1 MVRRSSFNVKYTT
14 ALALVA
20 FAAYSF
26 TSSTQEVI
34 PNENKAVEIRKN
46 NEPVKFVV
54 ADFTEVAKQSVPAV
68 VSIKV
73 QSKRKSSFFNGENQG
88 ISDPND
94 LFGGSDLWGLFNLP
108 KPDTSRLPQIIGQ
121 ASGVIVSPDG
131 YILTNS
137 HVVHDMDSIVVSMYD
152 GRELDGK
159 VLGDDPNTD
168 LALIKVD
175 AKDLPFLKLGNS
187 DTIEVGQWVAAVG
200 NPFGMQATMTAGI
213 ISAKNRSNLDIAH
226 YEDFIQT
233 DAAINRGN
241 SGGPLI
247 SLQGEIIGIN
257 TAIATNG
264 SSGNMR
270 IGFAIPSNV
279 AKRIMD
285 EILSD
290 GKVTHGFL
298 GITLQSIDYNL
309 AQAFNLKKV
318 EGALV
323 TSVVKD
329 SPAEKAGIK
338 VEDIILKIDTKPVNN
353 ASVLRN
359 AVYIMMP
366 GTKINLSILRKDQVI
381 QVPVTITDF
390 KEAATA
396 AASSPQTTPL
406 GIEVDNL
413 TSDTARSLGYANE
426 QGVVITKVL
435 PNSVASFAGLKK
447 GAIILSVNRQKT
459 NNVQQFSE
467 AIKNTPKNRPVLLQ
481 IQQGGQHYFISL
493 RTE

>member
-1 MVRRSSFNVKYTT
+1 MTINIKYSVSV
-14 ALALVA
+14 ALCA

-26 TSSTQEVI
+26 TSTSNPTETT
-34 PNENKAVEIRKN
+34 NSSNNSKLVEIRKN

-54 ADFTEVAKQSVPAV
+54 ADFTEVAKQAIPAV

-73 QSKRKSSFFNGENQG
+73 QSKRKPSFFNEENQG
-88 ISDPND
+88 FDPYD
-94 LFGGSDLWGLFNLP
+94 LFGGNDLWKYFNLP
-108 KPDTSRLPQIIGQ
+108 KQDSSKTPQIIGQ
-121 ASGVIVSPDG
+121 ASGVIVSADG

-137 HVVHDMDSIVVSMYD
+137 HVVHDMDSILVSMQD
-152 GRELDGK
+152 GRELEGK

-168 LALIKVD
+168 LALVKIE

-187 DTIEVGQWVAAVG
+187 DSIEVGQWVAAVG

-247 SLQGEIIGIN
+247 SLDGEIIGIN
-257 TAIATNG
+257 TAIATNASAG
-264 SSGNMR
+264 YMG

-279 AKRIMD
+279 AQHIME

-298 GITLQSIDYNL
+298 GISLQSIDYNL

-318 EGALV
+318 GGALV

-329 SPAEKAGIK
+329 SPADKAGIQ
-338 VEDIILKIDTKPVNN
+338 VEDIVLKVDEKPVNS
-353 ASVLRN
+353 AAVLRN
-359 AVYIMMP
+359 AVYIMKP
-366 GTKINLSILRKDQVI
+366 GTKIQLTILRKDQTI
-381 QVPVTITDF
+381 QIPATVTDF
-390 KEAATA
+390 KDTTV
-396 AASSPQTTPL
+396 ASSMPQKTQL

-413 TSDTARSLGYANE
+413 TPEMARTYGYTNE
-426 QGVVITKVL
+426 QGVVITKVA
-435 PNSVASFAGLKK
+435 PNSVASLAGLKK
-447 GAIILSVNRQKT
+447 GTLISSVNRQKT
-459 NNVQQFSE
+459 DNVIQFNE
-467 AIKNTPKNRPVLLQ
+467 ALKNAPKERPILFQ
-481 IQQGGQHYFISL
+481 IIQGGQNYFLSL
-493 RTE
+493 KSE